1 MARKKTASVCAP
13 RRSCIIGAFGAATLL
28 LGVLQLLGAFQEVL
42 RGDRGGADRAAL
54 DTRGPAAPSEP
65 KPQSAEETP
74 KLPPPGA
81 AAAARS
87 RSEPSPKAVEAVC
100 RCMQNGSAAP
110 PRGYKA
116 QELLDALEMML
127 VELRFS
133 LRIFSYP
140 VDVSD
145 CIGWKT
151 KQGGYM
157 LDKIIYH
164 RVQAS
169 RMRTMS
175 PVAASIFYIPTFTHC
190 WRDQVE
196 NHVQG
201 GLVAAMRMRT
211 LLSNITRD
219 FDYADFKKRHFW
231 VSTHDMGKPEVLSF
245 VGEDFAASASA
256 LVNTAD
262 ALDRHKMYDPGKVGN
277 GTMIKVRSPYAF
289 DPRSDVA
296 LACNGRVE
304 RAEEAR
310 KRARKPREPRKYSVF
325 FAGKAGGGRWA
336 AKVRSA
342 VLESLKKAAD
352 AANEG
357 ASRRRRKAE
366 PEELSRKLPAP
377 WGQMLLEAHLEPEDY
392 TEALADS
399 DFCLAPRGARVWSP
413 RLFEA
418 IWFGCIPVILADSYH
433 LPGSCF
439 WDWSQLAVR
448 IPEAEAATTAQVLER
463 LRADKKWMVET
474 RKRLFRVREHLMWS
488 EKENRGDAFELAM
501 LDVYVKKQRTC
512 AAAK

>member
-342 VLESLKKAAD
+342 VLESLKKAPLVD
-352 AANEG
+352 G
-357 ASRRRRKAE
+357 GKRSQKSCRGSCRRLGGRCSWRRI
-366 PEELSRKLPAP
+366 
-377 WGQMLLEAHLEPEDY
+377 
-392 TEALADS
+392 
-399 DFCLAPRGARVWSP
+399 WSP
-413 RLFEA
+413 RITRRRLLTA
-418 IWFGCIPVILADSYH
+418 TSVWLRGALGCGARGCSRPY
-433 LPGSCF
+433 GSAAYRSF
-439 WDWSQLAVR
+439 WPTPTICL
-448 IPEAEAATTAQVLER
+448 EAASGIGRSLQCASLKPR
-463 LRADKKWMVET
+463 LQQPPRYWSACAPT
-474 RKRLFRVREHLMWS
+474 RSGWWR
-488 EKENRGDAFELAM
+488 RGNACS
-501 LDVYVKKQRTC
+501 VC
-512 AAAK
+512 AST